1 VHDVAQFCDNVLPR
15 FFQHANW
22 SSFTRQLANY
32 NFVHVRNVDDAWVFE
47 HPQFNR
53 SRPEALYLV
62 VRRAKAAAIA
72 AAAAA
77 AAAAASGTVATAGA
91 AASSCCSSKASGAV
105 TRKRACADIS
115 AADGNSDDE
124 HSLLKSL
131 QNKLDVQIANQ
142 ERILQ
147 GQARIVELLEA
158 QERRSVLN
166 QLDAD
171 RRYLESHARMSPLQS
186 LFDLD
191 TDDDINV
198 KCPIHS
204 NQL

>member
-53 SRPEALYLV
+53 SRPDALYLV

-91 AASSCCSSKASGAV
+91 AGGCCSTKSSGAV
-105 TRKRACADIS
+105 TRKRACAEIS
-115 AADGNSDDE
+115 AAEGNSDDE
-124 HSLLKSL
+124 QSLLKNL

-147 GQARIVELLEA
+147 GQARIVELLES
-158 QERRSVLN
+158 QERRSVLH
-166 QLDAD
+166 QLDSD
-171 RRYLESHARMSPLQS
+171 RRYLESHSHAPLQS

-191 TDDDINV
+191 TDDDINI

-204 NQL
+204 SQL